1 MGVSGENS
9 QNISLVIRRLS
20 RIGRNPINSFKPFA
34 IVGLNET
41 SRNNYAETCVNS
53 GTWNIWNISHP
64 HSQPA
69 SKQSNPH
76 FSSPAHLNFS
86 TTQNP
91 TFLPGKS
98 RKIPRLT
105 QTAQKSDF
113 ILAILTFLLDYCPL
127 HNLHCHYYQ
136 NPHRSKPGQP
146 P

>member
-9 QNISLVIRRLS
+9 QNISFAIRRLS
-20 RIGRNPINSFKPFA
+20 RIGRNPINSFKPYEMAHF
-34 IVGLNET
+34 NET
-41 SRNNYAETCVNS
+41 SCNRCASFCVNS
-53 GTWNIWNISHP
+53 GTWNIWNISRP

-136 NPHRSKPGQP
+136 NPHRNKLGQLP
-146 P
+146 